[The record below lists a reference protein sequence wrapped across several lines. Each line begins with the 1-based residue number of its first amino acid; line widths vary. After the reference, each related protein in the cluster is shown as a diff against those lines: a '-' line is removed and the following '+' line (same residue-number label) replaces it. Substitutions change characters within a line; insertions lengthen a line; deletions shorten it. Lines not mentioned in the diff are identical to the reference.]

1 MVGAPDSPG
10 LMFLTINDLFTK
22 IENFKYAKDFVVKV
36 SYLEIYN
43 ENIKDLLTVEDKN
56 LELREDPLRGV
67 VITGITEVMTSTV
80 SEIITIIKIGNRNR
94 SMEPTAA
101 NEVSSR
107 SHAILQVN
115 FFFRSFITGQN
126 HIHRKSYE
134 EIRKKYCLFHY
145 LKLISRAF
153 LTLKYLL
160 FILTNSEP

>member
-22 IENFKYAKDFVVKV
+22 IESFKFAKDFVVKV

-80 SEIITIIKIGNRNR
+80 SEIITILKIGNRNR

-107 SHAILQVN
+107 SHAILQVY
-115 FFFRSFITGQN
+115 FSI
-126 HIHRKSYE
+126 
-134 EIRKKYCLFHY
+134 
-145 LKLISRAF
+145 
-153 LTLKYLL
+153 
-160 FILTNSEP
+160 